1 MPRANEIKKGMV
13 LNYNGKLLLVKD
25 IDIQSP
31 TARGAATLYKM
42 RFSDVR
48 TGLKVE
54 ERFKGDDIVD
64 TVTLTRRYVDFSY
77 VDGNEY
83 VFMDKEDYTPYTFTK
98 DQIEEE
104 LLFMPE
110 GGMPDM
116 QVLTWDG
123 QLLALE
129 LPQTVDLEI
138 VETAPGIKGASASA
152 RNKPATL
159 STGLVIQ
166 VPEYLSLAKKFVS
179 ISKNAV
185 IWVVLTNFSRM
196 QKRDSSGCPFFNLLY
211 QSSILRF
218 LNTLRPQFSLV
229 D

>member
-166 VPEYLSLAKKFVS
+166 VPEYLSPAKKFVS

-185 IWVVLTNFSRM
+185 IWVVLTNFSRL

>member
-1 MPRANEIKKGMV
+1 MV

-166 VPEYLSLAKKFVS
+166 VPEYLSRAKKFVS